1 MEYIM
6 SMPEI
11 YVSTDIETN
20 GPAPGIHSMLSFA
33 SAAYLADK
41 TLISTFSA
49 NLTLLP
55 NTISNPDTM
64 KFWEDFPQAYAACR
78 TNLQDPEI
86 AIPAYVQWVKD
97 LPGKPAFLAY
107 PAGFDFSFMYY
118 YMHRFAGESPFSCTA
133 IDIRSYAMAM
143 QQSEFREILRRTL
156 PPEWFEPNIPHTHI
170 ALDDAIEQGLL
181 FCNMLAIN
189 RKRE

>member
-1 MEYIM
+1 MAK
-6 SMPEI
+6 PEI
-11 YVSTDIETN
+11 YVSTDIETD
-20 GPAPGIHSMLSFA
+20 GPAPGINSMLSFA

-41 TLISTFSA
+41 TLISSFSA

-55 NTISNPDTM
+55 EGIANPDTM
-64 KFWEDFPQAYAACR
+64 KFWEQFPEAYAACR
-78 TNLQDPEI
+78 MNLQKPEE
-86 AIPAYVQWVKD
+86 AIPAYIAWVKS

-118 YMHRFAGESPFSCTA
+118 YMHRFAGESPFLCTA

-143 QQSEFREILRRTL
+143 LQSEFQDVRRASL
-156 PPEWFEPNIPHTHI
+156 PAHWFEPNIPHTHI

-181 FCNMLAIN
+181 FCNMLMEN
-189 RKRE
+189 KCV

>member
-1 MEYIM
+1 MNQ
-6 SMPEI
+6 PEI

-49 NLTLLP
+49 NLELLP
-55 NTISNPDTM
+55 GSISNPDTM
-64 KFWEDFPQAYAACR
+64 TFWEGFPEAYAACR
-78 TNLQDPEI
+78 TNLQAPEQ
-86 AIPAYVQWVKD
+86 AIPAYVQWVKH

-107 PAGFDFSFMYY
+107 PAGFDFTFMYY
-118 YMHRFAGESPFSCTA
+118 YMHRFAGESPFLCTA
-133 IDIRSYAMAM
+133 IDIRTYAMAM
-143 QQSEFREILRRTL
+143 QQSEFRDILRKTL
-156 PPEWFEPNIPHTHI
+156 PRDWFEPNIPHTHI

-189 RKRE
+189 KKVDVQK